1 MTGDTPQQTNAQ
13 QAQPQQAQTQ
23 QPQPQQVQ
31 TPAAAPQR
39 NGPADTLYDGRV
51 KATMWERSGE
61 TGPAYATKISR
72 TYTDKDGQPR
82 DTAYLSGADLLR
94 ASRVAEKAYER
105 EQELTRERNQDR
117 AQDNA
122 QDNTQD
128 EAEREDRK
136 EAHRSTR
143 ERGTRRPRSRG
154 RDR

>member
-13 QAQPQQAQTQ
+13 QPQPQPQQAQTQ
-23 QPQPQQVQ
+23 QPQQQRAQ

-105 EQELTRERNQDR
+105 EQELTRERNQAR
-117 AQDNA
+117 T

-128 EAEREDRK
+128 EAERENRK
-136 EAHRSTR
+136 EAHRSAR
-143 ERGTRRPRSRG
+143 ERGTRRPRSRSH
-154 RDR
+154 DR